1 MCVCVIFS
9 LIDHKPCLF
18 ESRPLWHN
26 NSPSDSPPGLKE
38 WSASLGAHR
47 LELSA
52 RGAIGRW
59 RSERFVP

>member
-26 NSPSDSPPGLKE
+26 NSPSDSPP
-38 WSASLGAHR
+38 ASKSG
-47 LELSA
+47 
-52 RGAIGRW
+52 
-59 RSERFVP
+59 VPPLVPIDSS